1 VRPAAEVEGRR
12 LRLDTACGSGAPA
25 CPKPDG
31 GRFPNTEGRLLHH
44 DAIPSE
50 ESLRAIHSAAEH
62 GCHQAK
68 DESCKTGRTHHQ
80 HHMQEQKAARQLSTP
95 VPLTPH
101 HTTTPP
107 TRLPR
112 GGSRTPVYHAR
123 PEAVPTYPLLASH
136 ARTSMHGTPASHAP
150 RLPTSGP
157 NPQTP
162 ACLVGCPPFPEQ
174 GPNGKTPTSPPIRIP
189 RIANPAFVPFGNG
202 GQLG

>member
-1 VRPAAEVEGRR
+1 MQYLPKSRCVQFIQQLNMVAIRLRMRAARPAA
-12 LRLDTACGSGAPA
+12 P
-25 CPKPDG
+25 
-31 GRFPNTEGRLLHH
+31 
-44 DAIPSE
+44 
-50 ESLRAIHSAAEH
+50 
-62 GCHQAK
+62 
-68 DESCKTGRTHHQ
+68 HQ

-95 VPLTPH
+95 LPLTPH
-101 HTTTPP
+101 HTTNQIA
-107 TRLPR
+107 R
-112 GGSRTPVYHAR
+112 GGSGAPVNHAG